1 MRVLLPFLALYRRHW
16 FLILLGMILAIVT
29 LLASIGLL
37 TLSGWFLAGAAI
49 AGFPGLYY
57 FNYMLPAAGVRGAAI
72 FRTAGRYAER
82 LVSHDATFRVLAH
95 LRVFAFSKILP
106 LSPGGISRFRQGE
119 ILNRL
124 VADVETLDHLYLRV
138 LSPIFA
144 AFVVI
149 FVLIFGLSFL
159 DPRLAWT
166 LGCIML
172 FLLFT
177 LPFVFYR
184 AGKPIGQELTYLR
197 AHYRTVLTSALQGQ
211 AELTLFGALPRF
223 RQTLANIESQWQVR
237 QQQQANLTGV
247 SQAIILFASGFTA
260 TLLLWMAAD
269 HVGGNTNPGALIALF
284 VFCALA
290 AFEALGPVAVAFQH
304 MGQVIASAERVS
316 QLIDAKPEVTFPDN
330 GLSLPQLE
338 SLVVD
343 NISFTY
349 PEQPFAVL
357 KQVSLSL
364 LPGQHIALLGKTGC
378 GKSTLLQLLTRAWDV
393 DSGMI
398 KINGQNISDYSEQAL
413 RSLMSVVPQRVHIFS
428 DTLRNNLL
436 LANDK
441 ATDKQLIEVLDQV
454 GLGNLLENEQ
464 KLNAWMGEGGRQL
477 SGGEQRRLGIA
488 RALLHN
494 TPLILMDEP
503 TEGLDAQTEQQ
514 ILALLKEKC
523 ADKALIVITH
533 RMQGIEQMD
542 TICVMDNGEIVEQGS
557 HQALLDLK
565 GRYFQ
570 FRQRHLQQQALWGTS
585 CTSSMMTPICSRPSM
600 KRCGNLMAC

>member
-1 MRVLLPFLALYRRHW
+1 MKILLPFLALYRRHW
-16 FLILLGMILAIVT
+16 FLITLGIILAIVT

-37 TLSGWFLAGAAI
+37 TLSGWFLAGTAI

-72 FRTAGRYAER
+72 FRTAGRYGER
-82 LVSHDATFRVLAH
+82 LVSHDATFKVLAH
-95 LRVFAFSKILP
+95 LRVFAFSKVLP

-119 ILNRL
+119 LLNRL

-138 LSPIFA
+138 LSPIIT
-144 AFVVI
+144 AFFVT
-149 FVLIFGLSFL
+149 FVLIFGLSYL

-166 LGCIML
+166 LGGIML

-177 LPFVFYR
+177 MPFIFYR
-184 AGKPIGQELTYLR
+184 AGKPIGRELTELR
-197 AHYRTVLTSALQGQ
+197 GSYRTILTSALQGQ
-211 AELTLFGALPRF
+211 AELTLFGATDRF
-223 RQTLANIESQWQVR
+223 RQNLLNIENKWQIR
-237 QQQQANLTGV
+237 QQQQAALTGL
-247 SQAIILFASGFTA
+247 SQAIILFASGVTA

-269 HVGGNTNPGALIALF
+269 HVGGDTKPGALIALF

-304 MGQVIASAERVS
+304 MGQVIASATRVS
-316 QLIDAKPEVTFPDN
+316 QLMTAKPEVTFP
-330 GLSLPQLE
+330 SESPSIATLE
-338 SLVVD
+338 SLTVD

-357 KQVSLSL
+357 HNVSLTL
-364 LPGQHIALLGKTGC
+364 NKGQHLALLGKTGC

-393 DSGMI
+393 DSGTI
-398 KINGQNISDYSEQAL
+398 YLNGTPINEFSEKSL
-413 RSLMSVVPQRVHIFS
+413 RNMMSVVPQRVHVFS

-436 LANDK
+436 LANEQ
-441 ATDKQLIEVLDQV
+441 ATDIELNEVLQQV
-454 GLGNLLENEQ
+454 GLGNLLENEL

-477 SGGEQRRLGIA
+477 SGGEQRRLGLA

-503 TEGLDAQTEQQ
+503 TEGLDAHTEQQ

-523 ADKALIVITH
+523 ADKTLIVITH
-533 RMQGIEQMD
+533 RMQGLEEMD
-542 TICVMDNGEIVEQGS
+542 NICVMDNGKIIEQGT
-557 HQALLDLK
+557 HQALL
-565 GRYFQ
+565 GMQGQYYQ
-570 FRQRHLQQQALWGTS
+570 FRQRHWAQQPL
-585 CTSSMMTPICSRPSM
+585 
-600 KRCGNLMAC
+600 